1 MRKLAHCFGKNAVN
15 QLKTLVSV
23 AGYEPT
29 SNSEFDRKAGSPAEQ
44 ASIAERC
51 RPISPGAQQGVSYAQ
66 TVESCKYRL
75 RARWLVDVTD
85 FLGLRDQT

>member
-51 RPISPGAQQGVSYAQ
+51 RPS
-66 TVESCKYRL
+66 L
-75 RARWLVDVTD
+75 RARLSLPESARLVALWRV
-85 FLGLRDQT
+85 RCAPSVSKKE